1 MNKKIVNMI
10 IVLFATFVAIGL
22 NSCDGESNYYDPN
35 SQLDE
40 FNRIFE
46 NMKSSYAG
54 TYTTPLNTKKTVKYN
69 IDSQAN
75 VNVATFP
82 MDAVMEKLCGGEYQ
96 YANLSGDALTFSCPI
111 DSVGYSAGYLT
122 FKTKEDLE
130 HNKLD
135 FSYTFKDVKHTGYMY
150 LTVKGT
156 YDPQKE
162 IITTNFIVTDLIV
175 DNHDYTSQLCP
186 IDNVIEATKVTVSSD
201 K

>member
-1 MNKKIVNMI
+1 MNHKIAKMY
-10 IVLFATFVAIGL
+10 IVLVATFVAIGL

-35 SQLDE
+35 SQVNE
-40 FNRIFE
+40 VNRILE
-46 NMKSSYAG
+46 SMKSSYAG

-82 MDAVMEKLCGGEYQ
+82 MDAVLEKLCGGEYS

-156 YDPQKE
+156 YNPQKE
-162 IITTNFIVTDLIV
+162 IITDRKSVV
-175 DNHDYTSQLCP
+175 
-186 IDNVIEATKVTVSSD
+186 
-201 K
+201 

>member
-1 MNKKIVNMI
+1 MNHKIAKMY
-10 IVLFATFVAIGL
+10 IVLVATFVAIGL

-35 SQLDE
+35 SQVNE
-40 FNRIFE
+40 VNRILE
-46 NMKSSYAG
+46 SMKSSYAG
-54 TYTTPLNTKKTVKYN
+54 TYTTPLNTKRTVKYN

-82 MDAVMEKLCGGEYQ
+82 MDAVLEKLCGGEYS
-96 YANLSGDALTFSCPI
+96 YADLSGDALTFSCPI

-156 YDPQKE
+156 YNPQKE

-186 IDNVIEATKVTVSSD
+186 IYNLIEATKITVSSD

>member
-1 MNKKIVNMI
+1 MNHKIAKMY
-10 IVLFATFVAIGL
+10 IVLVATFVAIGL

-35 SQLDE
+35 SQVNE
-40 FNRIFE
+40 VNRILE
-46 NMKSSYAG
+46 SMKSSYAG

-82 MDAVMEKLCGGEYQ
+82 MDAVLEKLCGGEYS
-96 YANLSGDALTFSCPI
+96 YADLSGDALTFSCPI

-156 YDPQKE
+156 YNPQKE

-186 IDNVIEATKVTVSSD
+186 IYNLIEATKITVSSD